1 MCACISS
8 SSIVKKSFENYE
20 KGRKSRGYQNDFTI
34 LACVISNM
42 HSSTG
47 SGYFLCTALT

>member
-20 KGRKSRGYQNDFTI
+20 KGRESKGYYND
-34 LACVISNM
+34 LPYLLV
-42 HSSTG
+42 
-47 SGYFLCTALT
+47 